1 MDAFLKFLKS
11 VEDEVPLRKVPT
23 GILRMFF
30 QAGRDSAV
38 KELKTPGKV
47 LIDEDMP
54 EHGVTN
60 PARLELAT
68 PRLKGACSNQLSY
81 GGTEKWWTRS
91 DSHRRPSAYEA
102 AALVR

>member
-60 PARLELAT
+60 PRFM
-68 PRLKGACSNQLSY
+68 GCACHV
-81 GGTEKWWTRS
+81 TKDRVEKRKAQAE
-91 DSHRRPSAYEA
+91 RRA
-102 AALVR
+102 AADK